1 MMYDFMGHMPR
12 ASPTSK
18 SAAVRVA
25 NLMMKHSA
33 KGSQLKCHNLRRE
46 RLHKGDWNSTE
57 TAYCQHAQIE
67 VPDGLSEVEA
77 R

>member
-1 MMYDFMGHMPR
+1 MMYDFMGHMHR
-12 ASPTSK
+12 ASPTSQ
-18 SAAVRVA
+18 SAAVWVA

-33 KGSQLKCHNLRRE
+33 KGSQLKGHNLRRE
-46 RLHKGDWNSTE
+46 RLRKGDWNSTE
-57 TAYCQHAQIE
+57 SACQHAQIE